1 MFDRSS
7 RLSQNSLPGPDGQEV
22 PPAERPGSQRP
33 LAARAHTA
41 HHPQKTNRQMKRKD
55 KSGGR
60 PRIEEGDKKKA
71 VISFRTDQITRRHLE
86 KLEKQ
91 ADRIIS
97 EVIREAIRN
106 SVIDK
111 SAYTEYLHGKTHL
124 TKSDLLGMIVINT
137 HVMEAIPKN
146 LVGIIRNL
154 YKVTTD
160 INAIVKKLRIM
171 EYYDLVDGYYK
182 LFNQIFD
189 INKSLTGFIN
199 SYRNGK
205 EVQL

>member
-1 MFDRSS
+1 
-7 RLSQNSLPGPDGQEV
+7 
-22 PPAERPGSQRP
+22 
-33 LAARAHTA
+33 
-41 HHPQKTNRQMKRKD
+41 MKRKD

-71 VISFRTDQITRRHLE
+71 VISFRTDKITRRHLE

-91 ADRIIS
+91 ADKSIS
-97 EVIREAIRN
+97 EVLREAVKN
-106 SVIDK
+106 SVIEK
-111 SAYTEYLHGKTHL
+111 SIYTDYLNGKVSL
-124 TKSDLLGMIVINT
+124 TKADLLGMIVISSY
-137 HVMEAIPKN
+137 VMEALPKELIN
-146 LVGIIRNL
+146 IMKNL

-160 INAIVKKLRIM
+160 INAIVKRLRVM

-182 LFNQIFD
+182 LFNQISD
-189 INKSLTGFIN
+189 INKSLTAFIN

>member
-1 MFDRSS
+1 
-7 RLSQNSLPGPDGQEV
+7 
-22 PPAERPGSQRP
+22 
-33 LAARAHTA
+33 
-41 HHPQKTNRQMKRKD
+41 MKGKD

-97 EVIREAIRN
+97 EVIREAVKN
-106 SVIDK
+106 SAIEQ
-111 SAYTEYLHGKTHL
+111 STYTEYLQGKTHL

-137 HVMEAIPKN
+137 HVKEAIPKE
-146 LVGIIRNL
+146 LIGIIRNL

-160 INAIVKKLRIM
+160 INAIVKKLQNW
-171 EYYDLVDGYYK
+171 EYYDLVTGYYE
-182 LFNQIFD
+182 LSGRISD
-189 INKSLTGFIN
+189 INKSLTRFIN
-199 SYRNGK
+199 DYRNGK

>member
-1 MFDRSS
+1 
-7 RLSQNSLPGPDGQEV
+7 
-22 PPAERPGSQRP
+22 
-33 LAARAHTA
+33 
-41 HHPQKTNRQMKRKD
+41 MKRKD
-55 KSGGR
+55 NSGGR
-60 PRIEEGDKKKA
+60 PRIEEGDKKKST
-71 VISFRTDQITRRHLE
+71 ISFRTDKITRRHLE
-86 KLEKQ
+86 RLMNQ
-91 ADRIIS
+91 ADKSIS
-97 EVIREAIRN
+97 EVIREALKN
-106 SVIDK
+106 SVIEK
-111 SAYTEYLHGKTHL
+111 SAYTEYLQGKNHL
-124 TKSDLLGMIVINT
+124 TKNDLLGLIVINT
-137 HVMEAIPKN
+137 YVMEAIPKD

-189 INKSLTGFIN
+189 INKSLTAFIN

>member
-1 MFDRSS
+1 
-7 RLSQNSLPGPDGQEV
+7 
-22 PPAERPGSQRP
+22 
-33 LAARAHTA
+33 
-41 HHPQKTNRQMKRKD
+41 MKRKD
-55 KSGGR
+55 NSGGR
-60 PRIEEGDKKKA
+60 PRIEEGDKKKSI
-71 VISFRTDQITRRHLE
+71 ISFRTDKITRRHLE
-86 KLEKQ
+86 RLMNQ
-91 ADRIIS
+91 ADKSIY
-97 EVIREAIRN
+97 EVIREALKN
-106 SVIDK
+106 SVIEK
-111 SAYTEYLHGKTHL
+111 SAYTEYLQGKNHL
-124 TKSDLLGMIVINT
+124 TKNDLLGLIVINT
-137 HVMEAIPKN
+137 YVMEAIPKD

-189 INKSLTGFIN
+189 INKSLTAFIN

>member
-1 MFDRSS
+1 MNR
-7 RLSQNSLPGPDGQEV
+7 
-22 PPAERPGSQRP
+22 
-33 LAARAHTA
+33 
-41 HHPQKTNRQMKRKD
+41 TN

-60 PRIEEGDKKKA
+60 PRIEEGDKKKS
-71 VISFRTDQITRRHLE
+71 VISFRTDKITRRHLE
-86 KLEKQ
+86 KLLKQ
-91 ADRIIS
+91 ADKSIS
-97 EVIREAIRN
+97 EVLREAVKN

-111 SAYTEYLHGKTHL
+111 SVYTDYLNGKVSL
-124 TKSDLLGMIVINT
+124 TKADLLGMIVISSY
-137 HVMEAIPKN
+137 VMEALPKELIN
-146 LVGIIRNL
+146 IMKNL

-182 LFNQIFD
+182 LFNQISD
-189 INKSLTGFIN
+189 INKSLTAFIN

>member
-1 MFDRSS
+1 
-7 RLSQNSLPGPDGQEV
+7 
-22 PPAERPGSQRP
+22 
-33 LAARAHTA
+33 
-41 HHPQKTNRQMKRKD
+41 MKRKD
-55 KSGGR
+55 NSGGR
-60 PRIEEGDKKKA
+60 PRIEEGDKKKSI
-71 VISFRTDQITRRHLE
+71 ISFRTDKITRRHLE
-86 KLEKQ
+86 RLMNQ
-91 ADRIIS
+91 ADKSIS
-97 EVIREAIRN
+97 EVIREALKN
-106 SVIDK
+106 SVIEK
-111 SAYTEYLHGKTHL
+111 SAYTEYLQGKNHL
-124 TKSDLLGMIVINT
+124 TKNDLLGLIVINT
-137 HVMEAIPKN
+137 YVMEAIPKD

-189 INKSLTGFIN
+189 INKSLTAFIN

>member
-1 MFDRSS
+1 
-7 RLSQNSLPGPDGQEV
+7 
-22 PPAERPGSQRP
+22 
-33 LAARAHTA
+33 
-41 HHPQKTNRQMKRKD
+41 MKRKD
-55 KSGGR
+55 NSGGR
-60 PRIEEGDKKKA
+60 PRIEEGDKKKSI
-71 VISFRTDQITRRHLE
+71 ISFRTDKITRRHLE
-86 KLEKQ
+86 RLMKQ
-91 ADRIIS
+91 ADKSIS
-97 EVIREAIRN
+97 EVIREALKN
-106 SVIDK
+106 SVIEK
-111 SAYTEYLHGKTHL
+111 SAYTEYLQGKNHL
-124 TKSDLLGMIVINT
+124 TKNDLLGLIVINT
-137 HVMEAIPKN
+137 YVMEAIPKD

-189 INKSLTGFIN
+189 INKSLTAFIN

>member
-1 MFDRSS
+1 
-7 RLSQNSLPGPDGQEV
+7 
-22 PPAERPGSQRP
+22 
-33 LAARAHTA
+33 
-41 HHPQKTNRQMKRKD
+41 MKGKD

-111 SAYTEYLHGKTHL
+111 STYTEYLHGKTHL
-124 TKSDLLGMIVINT
+124 TKSDLLVF
-137 HVMEAIPKN
+137 P
-146 LVGIIRNL
+146 
-154 YKVTTD
+154 
-160 INAIVKKLRIM
+160 
-171 EYYDLVDGYYK
+171 
-182 LFNQIFD
+182 
-189 INKSLTGFIN
+189 
-199 SYRNGK
+199 
-205 EVQL
+205 

>member
-1 MFDRSS
+1 
-7 RLSQNSLPGPDGQEV
+7 
-22 PPAERPGSQRP
+22 
-33 LAARAHTA
+33 
-41 HHPQKTNRQMKRKD
+41 MKRKD
-55 KSGGR
+55 NSGGR

-71 VISFRTDQITRRHLE
+71 VISFRTDKITRRHLE
-86 KLEKQ
+86 KLQKQ
-91 ADRIIS
+91 ADKSAS
-97 EVIREAIRN
+97 EVLREAVKN
-106 SVIDK
+106 SVIEK
-111 SAYTEYLHGKTHL
+111 SAYTEYLQGKNHL
-124 TKSDLLGMIVINT
+124 TKNDLLGLIVINT
-137 HVMEAIPKN
+137 YVMEAIPKD

-189 INKSLTGFIN
+189 INKSLTAFIN

>member
-1 MFDRSS
+1 MR
-7 RLSQNSLPGPDGQEV
+7 
-22 PPAERPGSQRP
+22 
-33 LAARAHTA
+33 
-41 HHPQKTNRQMKRKD
+41 RKD
-55 KSGGR
+55 NSGGR

-71 VISFRTDQITRRHLE
+71 VISFRTDKITRRHLE
-86 KLEKQ
+86 RLMKQ
-91 ADRIIS
+91 AEKSIS
-97 EVIREAIRN
+97 EVIREALKN
-106 SVIDK
+106 SVIEK
-111 SAYTEYLHGKTHL
+111 SAYTEYLQGKTHL
-124 TKSDLLGMIVINT
+124 TKNDLLGMIVINT
-137 HVMEAIPKN
+137 HVMEAIPKD

-171 EYYDLVDGYYK
+171 EYYDLVEGYYK

-189 INKSLTGFIN
+189 INKSLTAFIN

>member
-1 MFDRSS
+1 
-7 RLSQNSLPGPDGQEV
+7 
-22 PPAERPGSQRP
+22 
-33 LAARAHTA
+33 
-41 HHPQKTNRQMKRKD
+41 MKRKD
-55 KSGGR
+55 NSGGR
-60 PRIEEGDKKKA
+60 PRIEEGDKKKSI
-71 VISFRTDQITRRHLE
+71 ISFRTDKITRRHLE
-86 KLEKQ
+86 RLMNQ
-91 ADRIIS
+91 ADKSIS
-97 EVIREAIRN
+97 EVIREALKN
-106 SVIDK
+106 SVIEK
-111 SAYTEYLHGKTHL
+111 SAYTEYLQGKNHL
-124 TKSDLLGMIVINT
+124 TKNDLLGLIVINSY
-137 HVMEAIPKN
+137 VMEAIPKD

-189 INKSLTGFIN
+189 INKSLTAFIN

>member
-1 MFDRSS
+1 
-7 RLSQNSLPGPDGQEV
+7 
-22 PPAERPGSQRP
+22 
-33 LAARAHTA
+33 
-41 HHPQKTNRQMKRKD
+41 MKRKN

-71 VISFRTDQITRRHLE
+71 VISFRADQITRRHLE

-91 ADRIIS
+91 TDRIIS
-97 EVIREAIRN
+97 EVIREAIKN
-106 SVIDK
+106 SVIEK
-111 SAYTEYLHGKTHL
+111 SAYTEYLQGKTHL

-137 HVMEAIPKN
+137 YVMEAIPKD

-154 YKVTTD
+154 YKVTID
-160 INAIVKKLRIM
+160 INAIVKNLKIM

-182 LFNQIFD
+182 LFNKIFE
-189 INKSLTGFIN
+189 INKSLTSFID

>member
-1 MFDRSS
+1 
-7 RLSQNSLPGPDGQEV
+7 
-22 PPAERPGSQRP
+22 
-33 LAARAHTA
+33 
-41 HHPQKTNRQMKRKD
+41 MKRKD

-71 VISFRTDQITRRHLE
+71 VISFRSDQITRRHLE
-86 KLEKQ
+86 RLQKQ

-97 EVIREAIRN
+97 EVIRDAIKN
-106 SVIDK
+106 SVIEK
-111 SAYTEYLHGKTHL
+111 SAYTEYLQGKNHL
-124 TKSDLLGMIVINT
+124 TKNDLLGLIVINT
-137 HVMEAIPKN
+137 YVMEAIPKD

-182 LFNQIFD
+182 LFNQISD
-189 INKSLTGFIN
+189 INKSLTAFIN